1 MTSQISGPCCDSDMR
16 NFKIGHYGCLGQ
28 LNRCHITQN
37 MRALLLSSSGM
48 LCFHHV
54 SHREENGETDK
65 SSCILIVTF
74 LLKLSSQ
81 WVKYALAC
89 VCIDLPTGEIKKKAK
104 MSEFIYNLARG
115 HMATACY
122 LPSFICHG
130 RGKFPKRKVL

>member
-37 MRALLLSSSGM
+37 TCARLLSSSGM

-65 SSCILIVTF
+65 SLECFKILGI
-74 LLKLSSQ
+74 
-81 WVKYALAC
+81 YALVSAHEKLD
-89 VCIDLPTGEIKKKAK
+89 I
-104 MSEFIYNLARG
+104 
-115 HMATACY
+115 
-122 LPSFICHG
+122 
-130 RGKFPKRKVL
+130 